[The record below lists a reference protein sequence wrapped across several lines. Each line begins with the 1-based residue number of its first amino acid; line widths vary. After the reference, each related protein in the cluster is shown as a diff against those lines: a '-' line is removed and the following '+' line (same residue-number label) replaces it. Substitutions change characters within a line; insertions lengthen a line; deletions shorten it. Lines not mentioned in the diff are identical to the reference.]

1 MNPLSHEA
9 QGNDT
14 LMFKM
19 DLCAT
24 LEPEGE
30 RYHLT
35 RKSFD
40 WVLGEV
46 KSNIKTFALTVRL
59 DPQLR
64 NRLLLRRTCNKN
76 SCTTRLCGRSPLP
89 WRSGT
94 ILIGPRIQPEFAKR
108 VLAHFSELYANIAV
122 CWCDIAVSIETSSI
136 AVLRPSEG
144 PYVTHL
150 VFAHFTCSQ
159 PYISCLFTNEP
170 TLLTHFSFIFPDVA
184 PVQPAVTILQ
194 PNFSSVL
201 ADESIIPSPRSLFS
215 YVNASLMVSPSS
227 PKYFTTDT
235 HAVLAPTCS
244 PTYQWQ
250 ASLEGGWCGLEDG
263 TSGSL
268 VYRAKLKLSL
278 DERTTTNY
286 CQTRTVARPGC
297 NRNGSYSF

>member
-1 MNPLSHEA
+1 
-9 QGNDT
+9 
-14 LMFKM
+14 MFKM

-76 SCTTRLCGRSPLP
+76 SRTTRLCGRSPLP

-136 AVLRPSEG
+136 AVLRASEG

-159 PYISCLFTNEP
+159 PYISCLFANEP

-201 ADESIIPSPRSLFS
+201 ADESIIPLQDHVSESPTLGWQDDA
-215 YVNASLMVSPSS
+215 NLMNDLTHVQMSPSS
-227 PKYFTTDT
+227 LKY
-235 HAVLAPTCS
+235 S
-244 PTYQWQ
+244 PTSTRHLWFRRLHQNILPHVPQLSSKMEHLAADARSAPLVILYTKNKNSVVSPRQ
-250 ASLEGGWCGLEDG
+250 
-263 TSGSL
+263 TSG
-268 VYRAKLKLSL
+268 RH
-278 DERTTTNY
+278 
-286 CQTRTVARPGC
+286 P
-297 NRNGSYSF
+297 

>member
-1 MNPLSHEA
+1 
-9 QGNDT
+9 
-14 LMFKM
+14 MFKM

-76 SCTTRLCGRSPLP
+76 SRTTRLCGRSPLP
-89 WRSGT
+89 WRSGM

-159 PYISCLFTNEP
+159 LYISCLFANEP

-227 PKYFTTDT
+227 PKYSQLPLRGHWPPSSRPKWNISQRT
-235 HAVLAPTCS
+235 HRGVAAS
-244 PTYQWQ
+244 DQWQ